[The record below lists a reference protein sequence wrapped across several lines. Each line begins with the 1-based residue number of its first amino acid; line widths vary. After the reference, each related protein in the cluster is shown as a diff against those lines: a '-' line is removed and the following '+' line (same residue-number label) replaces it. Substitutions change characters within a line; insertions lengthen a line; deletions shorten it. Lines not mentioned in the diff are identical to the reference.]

1 MGFSTRIPMGH
12 NMNCYG
18 QKNVINRMYAVPTS
32 WNPPAYKGI
41 RKGRTNDITML
52 YAPTPPKGN
61 GDPRVKGK
69 RIVNPLLRTEMYVG

>member
-12 NMNCYG
+12 NMNTHG
-18 QKNVINRMYAVPTS
+18 QKNVLNRAYCVPTA
-32 WNPPAYKGI
+32 WTPPAAKGI
-41 RKGRTNDITML
+41 RKGGTDDITIMF
-52 YAPTPPKGN
+52 APTPPKGN